1 MMFLPQRPYLVLG
14 TLMQQLLYARGCN
27 EGTPFTVKDAR
38 DALEKSN
45 LSHLEAKA
53 SFDGEEINWEN
64 ILSVGESQK
73 LAFARLF
80 VKRPKVAF
88 LDESTSAIGAQEE
101 EDLYR
106 NLQSLCKT
114 YVSVG
119 HRMTFSCHRWCL
131 CFPFPLLS
139 TSHHS

>member
-1 MMFLPQRPYLVLG
+1 M
-14 TLMQQLLYARGCN
+14 
-27 EGTPFTVKDAR
+27 
-38 DALEKSN
+38 
-45 LSHLEAKA
+45 SHLEAKA

-101 EDLYR
+101 DLYR

-119 HRMTFSCHRWCL
+119 HRMTLVKYHTHVLQLEARGWKMYESKDFTC
-131 CFPFPLLS
+131 PS
-139 TSHHS
+139 TLQYSVDHF